1 MPYQGSTQSVGFRN
15 RAVSD
20 AKATEAQSLAAALD
34 KQRVNSVNEM
44 EKVSRDQLAEMTR
57 QDKQLTKND
66 AYEIKNLAQ
75 FSKTLNKALETTAK
89 TVGKAYIDTK
99 RQEGIDRAR
108 ACHNGD
114 ESACAGIKLSEQQVD
129 DIEAKIEEMRV
140 RSTGTADKLE
150 LEAELAK
157 QKLSLEERATALNIR
172 KLGANVAY
180 GYRQGML
187 QERAKG
193 YGAYLK
199 SKLLPEYAE
208 DGTTRID
215 EIITVENEL
224 KEKVQVRLGDFDKSS
239 PFIKNKIIGHV
250 EKAFIELSDGGFNR
264 NVVNKYLT
272 KAVVAETEK
281 FRETV
286 QTQAEIDQAQIEKD
300 QVNDALKIS
309 LEGIDQDSAPAKEAI
324 QDALNKLVSIER
336 RLGGTGSVN
345 ERAKKALVTMIK
357 TNASYLSGE
366 GAQPNVDDIE
376 DFLSVIEN
384 TEFDIPGLGKKN
396 LSKFWPELNIDE
408 LRAGILDA
416 QFTRITKEDRA
427 LGKQLEIGIAA
438 AQSKYSKDG
447 DYETYLAT
455 IKAFEESNLN
465 TYSGFQGKFK
475 AALSWEPNTITAEA
489 AEKDLIRLDKKYKGQ
504 IPVALTKN
512 WPADIVEKYKDK
524 IINPDEGITDSP
536 LAAAALKKANNDIE
550 TAVNVVAKNL
560 SKNDRTNPQLVFGI
574 TAIQDSIPALV
585 KAARANGDVRSNAE
599 IIEEIGRNI
608 VVAIGNQEPNS
619 EFFITEDGVF
629 QNTKYQ
635 MPVTVSTKDKQ
646 ILQGELANKLTDTI
660 NSTDGDI
667 FTNKDLKLLPANHYL
682 LTDAVGFSEPGKAN
696 SINRFWK
703 QLSAVDPYERTPH
716 ELLNL
721 ERAKYDLPP
730 IEWDETTQRNIDVYN
745 AQIPE
750 IRKLLKSGVSILQE
764 RGIDLAGG
772 ISTKHMHSALLG
784 ADSTG
789 FVSEAE
795 LPSLLKAAG
804 FEEVS
809 YSDYLNNDELQEK
822 VQRFKTNQLINI
834 ALTKTDNKL
843 IAIRMISIARN
854 EPLSNASNAM
864 NDWHGGKN
872 EKGVIQRG
880 NAKDIGTAKTLNAY
894 FSGNTE
900 NLNYVTVDR
909 QIKQPSLL
917 STGGEIDYSQ
927 LDNSPLPTNIE
938 GINAQI
944 TELENNEPP
953 QYLPAVTPFHYPEP
967 NPEYVTWKQR
977 VTKLRSL
984 EKLSGIYELD
994 STTKWTSRSA
1004 KALLTNII
1012 GKEEFNRIVKDAGG
1026 YPSIWTKKDS
1036 EATVEFNNKMDAL
1049 VKELLYSSEGG
1060 IE

>member
-57 QDKQLTKND
+57 QDRQLTKND
-66 AYEIKNLAQ
+66 EYEIKNLAK
-75 FSKTLNKALETTAK
+75 FIKTLNNALETTDE

-172 KLGANVAY
+172 KLGSNVAY

-193 YGAYLK
+193 YGAHLRN
-199 SKLLPEYAE
+199 KLLPEYAE

-215 EIITVENEL
+215 EIITVTNEL
-224 KEKVQVRLGDFDKSS
+224 GEKVQVRLGDFDKSS

-272 KAVVAETEK
+272 KAVVTETEK

-309 LEGIDQDSAPAKEAI
+309 LEGIDQDSTATKEAI
-324 QDALNKLVSIER
+324 QNALNKLVSIER

-345 ERAKKALVTMIK
+345 ERAKKALVDMIK

-366 GAQPNVDDIE
+366 GAQTNVDDIE

-396 LSKFWPELNIDE
+396 LSQFWPELNIDE

-416 QFTRITKEDRA
+416 QFTRLHKEDRA
-427 LGKQLEIGIAA
+427 LGQQLSIAIAA

-447 DYETYLAT
+447 NYETYLAT
-455 IKAFEESNLN
+455 IKAFEDSNLN

-475 AALSWEPNTITAEA
+475 AALIWEPNTITAEA

-536 LAAAALKKANNDIE
+536 LAAAALTKANDDIQG
-550 TAVNVVAKNL
+550 AVLAVVKKDL
-560 SKNDRTNPQLVFGI
+560 TIHDRANPEIAFGI

-599 IIEEIGRNI
+599 IIEEIGRNL
-608 VVAIGNQEPNS
+608 VVAIGNQEPGS
-619 EFFITEDGVF
+619 EFFITEKGQF
-629 QNTKYQ
+629 ENTKYQ

-646 ILQGELANKLTDTI
+646 ILQGELAEVITNQI

-682 LTDAVGFSEPGKAN
+682 LTEAVGFSEPGKAN
-696 SINRFWK
+696 SINRFWQK
-703 QLSAVDPYERTPH
+703 ISAVDPYERTPH

-721 ERAKYDLPP
+721 ERAKYGLPP
-730 IEWDETTQRNIDVYN
+730 IEWDETTQRNINAYN

-772 ISTKHMHSALLG
+772 ISTKHMHSALIASDL
-784 ADSTG
+784 TG

-834 ALTKTDNKL
+834 ALTKTGNKM
-843 IAIRMISIARN
+843 IAIRMIAAARN
-854 EPLSNASNAM
+854 EPLSNASKAM
-864 NDWHGGKN
+864 ENWHGGTEN
-872 EKGVIQRG
+872 GVIQRG
-880 NAKDIGTAKTLNAY
+880 NEMDINTAKTLNAY
-894 FSGNTE
+894 LSGNTE

-944 TELENNEPP
+944 TELENNEPS

-977 VTKLRSL
+977 ITKLRSL

-1012 GKEEFNRIVKDAGG
+1012 GKEEFNRIVKKAGG

-1036 EATVEFNNKMDAL
+1036 EATVKFNNKMDAL

>member
-57 QDKQLTKND
+57 QDRQLTKND
-66 AYEIKNLAQ
+66 EYEIKNLAK

-114 ESACAGIKLSEQQVD
+114 ESACAGIKLSEQQVN

-172 KLGANVAY
+172 KLGSNVAY

-193 YGAYLK
+193 YGAHLK

-208 DGTTRID
+208 DGETRID
-215 EIITVENEL
+215 ELITVTNEL
-224 KEKVQVRLGDFDKSS
+224 GEKVQVRLGDFDKSS

-272 KAVVAETEK
+272 KAVVTETEK

-300 QVNDALKIS
+300 QVNDSLKIS
-309 LEGIDQDSAPAKEAI
+309 LEGIDQDSAPAKTAI

-345 ERAKKALVTMIK
+345 ERAKKALVNMIK

-416 QFTRITKEDRA
+416 QFTRLNKEDIA
-427 LGKQLEIGIAA
+427 LGKQLAIGIAA

-465 TYSGFQGKFK
+465 TYSGSQGKFK

-585 KAARANGDVRSNAE
+585 KAAKANGDVRSNAE
-599 IIEEIGRNI
+599 IIEEIGRNL

-646 ILQGELANKLTDTI
+646 ILQGELANKLTDII

-667 FTNKDLKLLPANHYL
+667 FTNKDLQLLPANHYL

-696 SINRFWK
+696 SINRFW
-703 QLSAVDPYERTPH
+703 QQISAVDPYERTPH

-721 ERAKYDLPP
+721 ERAKYGLPP
-730 IEWDETTQRNIDVYN
+730 IEWDETTQRNIDAYN
-745 AQIPE
+745 AQNPE
-750 IRKLLKSGVSILQE
+750 IRKLLKSGVSVLQE

-772 ISTKHMHSALLG
+772 ISTKHMHSALIG
-784 ADSTG
+784 ADGTG

-822 VQRFKTNQLINI
+822 VQRFKSNQLINI
-834 ALTKTDNKL
+834 ALTKTGNKM
-843 IAIRMISIARN
+843 IAIRMIAAARN

-864 NDWHGGKN
+864 ENWHGGTEN
-872 EKGVIQRG
+872 GVIQRG
-880 NAKDIGTAKTLNAY
+880 NEMDINTAKTLNAY
-894 FSGNTE
+894 LSGNTE

-944 TELENNEPP
+944 TELENNEPS

-1036 EATVEFNNKMDAL
+1036 EATVKFNNKMDAL